1 MKMSPVGV
9 EPTSPASEADTL
21 SIRPREQV
29 CQLYLLLG
37 ILARESLLQP
47 GQHFVILFNQLR
59 VKLEPQ
65 HLLVTGGFGENVK
78 VKMKDALHG
87 QGTGIVEQLHIVDA

>member
-1 MKMSPVGV
+1 
-9 EPTSPASEADTL
+9 
-21 SIRPREQV
+21 
-29 CQLYLLLG
+29 
-37 ILARESLLQP
+37 
-47 GQHFVILFNQLR
+47 LFNQLR